1 MTLSLMESV
10 TVVLELVEAELN
22 ERLHFQNMIC

>member
-10 TVVLELVEAELN
+10 TVVLELVEAVLN
-22 ERLHFQNMIC
+22 ETLHFQNMIC